1 MDMQKKLLGHTYG
14 TWAYVVGGG
23 LVVGFLG
30 KMIGLKG
37 LGLSVTG
44 AIAGYCMRG
53 YQNGGYDAMKQKII
67 DLRQKAMAQ
76 TANPRVVSEN
86 GTSSNGIPLLEETA
100 NQFIVPDPSAAPAAG
115 SEGAMAGY
123 GRSGFDPVY
132 SNIVQQGVV
141 TRQVYQPGVVNQTPL
156 RTR

>member
-1 MDMQKKLLGHTYG
+1 MDMQKKLLGHSYG
-14 TWAYVVGGG
+14 TWAYVLGGG

-44 AIAGYCMRG
+44 AVAGYCMRG
-53 YQNGGYDAMKQKII
+53 YQNGGYDEMKKKII

-76 TANPRVVSEN
+76 TTNPRLVSEN
-86 GTSSNGIPLLEETA
+86 GSSSGGIPILRSRAYETSDH
-100 NQFIVPDPSAAPAAG
+100 FIVPDPSAGNAPGA
-115 SEGAMAGY
+115 EGALAGY
-123 GRSGFDPVY
+123 HHQQYGNV
-132 SNIVQQGVV
+132 VQNGNV
-141 TRQVYQPGVVNQTPL
+141 TQQVWQPGVVNQQPL